1 VDDLSAKL
9 ISQRSEKAMLKQK
22 NLAIKNLEGSAS
34 IVTVKVTDFEG
45 YVNMFGEIIEQ
56 NKKRQR

>member
-1 VDDLSAKL
+1 
-9 ISQRSEKAMLKQK
+9 MLKQK
-22 NLAIKNLEGSAS
+22 NIAIKNLEGSAS